1 MPRYISPEQK
11 LSVIGDWLDGDSR
24 QEIAIKQNIGSGTVY
39 NIVNEWSNS
48 IGFEKAAVLR
58 ELAIQLKNNGLT
70 VNDCAKGFRTV
81 MIFKKYGIKEE
92 DELGDRVTYF
102 LKEIYLKCQE
112 ANLSV
117 QKVFLYIYDIINFSN
132 EISISQI
139 PQFLKEKTEEK
150 ETLEISIQKL
160 SQKINELENI
170 KNEKDQE
177 IQNLSELAERM
188 SNLYNLF
195 ITAKHKLDKYEIDM
209 KNLNQFVNCVVGIA
223 KENYDVTKVLELIG
237 DYENLLN
244 YIELYKNEVQ
254 VKKAELDKLDKDI
267 NYYNGLLNTYRIKSD
282 IIDKLERMGFGIND
296 LEILYD
302 TLIEIARENNNK
314 SIDEIKKVFFN
325 DLKSYEE
332 VIRSRNERDRLK
344 SELKNLEMLKI
355 KERERYN
362 SYPKVIQSI
371 ERLSNA
377 AIDEND
383 ILAID
388 KIISM
393 AGIDHHLYKDKT
405 KYKQNLIDDLQKYG
419 NLKSTIKN
427 LQDNKRKKTTLK
439 SVKKTQPQRRQKKQK
454 KGRNQTS
461 TIKDTIHEKN
471 DN

>member
-24 QEIAIKQNIGSGTVY
+24 EEIAIKQNIGSGTVY

-150 ETLEISIQKL
+150 ERLEASIQKL

-314 SIDEIKKVFFN
+314 SIDEIKKEFFN

-377 AIDEND
+377 GIDEND

-419 NLKSTIKN
+419 NLKSAIKN

-454 KGRNQTS
+454 K
-461 TIKDTIHEKN
+461 E
-471 DN
+471 

>member
-1 MPRYISPEQK
+1 
-11 LSVIGDWLDGDSR
+11 
-24 QEIAIKQNIGSGTVY
+24 
-39 NIVNEWSNS
+39 
-48 IGFEKAAVLR
+48 
-58 ELAIQLKNNGLT
+58 
-70 VNDCAKGFRTV
+70 
-81 MIFKKYGIKEE
+81 
-92 DELGDRVTYF
+92 
-102 LKEIYLKCQE
+102 
-112 ANLSV
+112 
-117 QKVFLYIYDIINFSN
+117 
-132 EISISQI
+132 
-139 PQFLKEKTEEK
+139 
-150 ETLEISIQKL
+150 
-160 SQKINELENI
+160 
-170 KNEKDQE
+170 
-177 IQNLSELAERM
+177 
-188 SNLYNLF
+188 
-195 ITAKHKLDKYEIDM
+195 
-209 KNLNQFVNCVVGIA
+209 
-223 KENYDVTKVLELIG
+223 
-237 DYENLLN
+237 
-244 YIELYKNEVQ
+244 
-254 VKKAELDKLDKDI
+254 LDKLDKDI

-314 SIDEIKKVFFN
+314 SIDEIKKEFFN

-427 LQDNKRKKTTLK
+427 LKDNKRKKTTLK
-439 SVKKTQPQRRQKKQK
+439 SVKKPQPQRRQKKQK